1 MNDDLFQRL
10 RRAYCSKDDP
20 VPPGFKSRAQ
30 WQAEWK
36 VGRSIANEMLAAGI
50 REGILKTVKLRVGT
64 SVIPF
69 YGAVE
74 PPHKQST
81 RSRKAR

>member
-10 RRAYCSKDDP
+10 RSAYCAKDDTI
-20 VPPGFKSRAQ
+20 PPGFKTREQ

-36 VGRSIANEMLAAGI
+36 VGRTCASAMLKAGVAQ
-50 REGILKTVKLRVGT
+50 GIL
-64 SVIPF
+64 SVIRLRTKSQVLPY

-74 PPHKQST
+74 PPHKHST
-81 RSRKAR
+81 PRRKAR

>member
-1 MNDDLFQRL
+1 MSDDLFQRL

-20 VPPGFKSRAQ
+20 VPPGFKSREQ

-36 VGRSIANEMLAAGI
+36 VGRTCATGMLKAGVAS
-50 REGILKTVKLRVGT
+50 GILKVINLRTQSKVL
-64 SVIPF
+64 PY

-74 PPHKQST
+74 PPHKHST
-81 RSRKAR
+81 PRRKAR